1 MPDGI
6 RVALIARATRM
17 ALEKSHDQRG
27 QAAVEYLLAAAIV
40 AFAMIALLAALAIFM
55 PDIVGHVCT
64 SVDPVGSSAA
74 GDCLK

>member
-1 MPDGI
+1 
-6 RVALIARATRM
+6 VALRVRAAQTAFVP
-17 ALEKSHDQRG
+17 ALGEERG